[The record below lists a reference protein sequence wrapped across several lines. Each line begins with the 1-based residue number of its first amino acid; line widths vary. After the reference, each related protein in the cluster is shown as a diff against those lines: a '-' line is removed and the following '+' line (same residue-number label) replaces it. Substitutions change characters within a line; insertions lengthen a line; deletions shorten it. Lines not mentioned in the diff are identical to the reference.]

1 MNIIDFLW
9 CSAGSIFVSF
19 FDFKQPNSTSIVWKT
34 GWKSDAQ
41 NWESI
46 IIFWIHIIF
55 FFSVNALFA
64 YTLSYFL
71 YKTDLIIDLKCN
83 SALTNFI
90 KIVPYFLQYLLGGAI
105 VYPVIV
111 NFKITE
117 FSTESG
123 KQEIGLSAIYKKF
136 RDYIL
141 DTTHGLSI
149 DYIYEYTLQYIRKNP
164 NLTLESLANE
174 INSKTDLNLRI
185 PQEEKDDIKKWVQ
198 QLKDDSAINT
208 NNDEKNK
215 QALYTLIKFKRKP
228 SK

>member
-149 DYIYEYTLQYIRKNP
+149 DYIYEYTLQ
-164 NLTLESLANE
+164 
-174 INSKTDLNLRI
+174 
-185 PQEEKDDIKKWVQ
+185 
-198 QLKDDSAINT
+198 
-208 NNDEKNK
+208 
-215 QALYTLIKFKRKP
+215 
-228 SK
+228 

>member
-1 MNIIDFLW
+1 MSIIDFLW

-19 FDFKQPNSTSIVWKT
+19 FDFQQPNSTLIVWKT

-41 NWESI
+41 NWESRG
-46 IIFWIHIIF
+46 IFWIHIIL
-55 FFSVNALFA
+55 FFSLNAFFA
-64 YTLSYFL
+64 CILSYCL

-90 KIVPYFLQYLLGGAI
+90 KIVPSFLQYLFGGAI

-117 FSTESG
+117 FFTENG

-141 DTTHGLSI
+141 DTTHDLSN
-149 DYIYEYTLQYIRKNP
+149 DYIYEYTLQYIQKDS

-174 INSKTDLNLRI
+174 IDSKTDLNQRI
-185 PQEEKDDIKKWVQ
+185 LQEEKDDIKKWVQ
-198 QLKDDSAINT
+198 QLKDDSAINP

-215 QALYTLIKFKRKP
+215 QALYTLIKFKRKLP
-228 SK
+228 R